1 MLKYMIIIDIL
12 SPVGGKKGGIENVIK
27 QWTENLPLMGFEV
40 RVIHM
45 SPGIKYLN
53 GYDKAYA
60 FNDGGNND
68 IDQKLKLFVRN
79 YAGFILKYGMPD
91 ICIAINWPVMSV
103 VADTVRKILKV
114 NFKVISWVHNPII
127 EYKHAGLGGVDEMLC
142 ADAHLC
148 ISRNNEKNL
157 LNRTKKE
164 SVYYVGNPVKMQKFI
179 ERTNGEKQ
187 LCYVGRL
194 QEIKRVDIILEALY
208 RAHNKWNL
216 RVVGDGES
224 LQELIKIT
232 EYLELQEQVEYIGW
246 KENPWEYC
254 KDACALVAASE
265 YEGYMLTGAEA
276 MSMGLTVISTPVEG
290 LIDYL
295 IPGRNGYLFEKN
307 NAKELAAI
315 LDYLYEGKLP
325 LCDRRECKKSV
336 EELKDTY
343 YFEKIKKIMEE
354 VMDT

>member
-1 MLKYMIIIDIL
+1 MIKIDIL
-12 SPVGGKKGGIENVIK
+12 SPVGGKAGGIENVIK
-27 QWTENLPLMGFEV
+27 LWTENMLQPNYVL

-45 SPGIKYLN
+45 SPGIKYLD
-53 GYDKAYA
+53 GYRYAYA
-60 FNDGGNND
+60 FEEGKDD
-68 IDQKLKLFVRN
+68 DFDEKLKGFVRN
-79 YAGFILKYGMPD
+79 YAGFIDEYGMPD
-91 ICIAINWPVMSV
+91 ICIATNWPVMCI
-103 VADTVRKILKV
+103 VAEAVRKLLKLDYKIV
-114 NFKVISWVHNPII
+114 SWVHSSII
-127 EYKHAGLGGVDEMLC
+127 EYKKAGLGGIEEMLC

-148 ISRNNEKNL
+148 ISRNNERHLQGKVEE
-157 LNRTKKE
+157 TK
-164 SVYYVGNPVKMQKFI
+164 VYYVGNPVKVQSFI
-179 ERTNGEKQ
+179 EKTHGEKQ

-254 KDACALVAASE
+254 KDACALVTASE